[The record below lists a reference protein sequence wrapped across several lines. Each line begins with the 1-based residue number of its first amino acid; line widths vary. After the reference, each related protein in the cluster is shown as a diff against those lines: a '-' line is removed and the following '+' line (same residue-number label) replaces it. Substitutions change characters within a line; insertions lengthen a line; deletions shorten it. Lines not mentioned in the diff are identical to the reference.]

1 MAIAKPLIIIDGCN
15 ALNLMKS
22 FAGETGKSFQANCSK
37 LISLIQN
44 FSYQSSR
51 RFIIVFDGFSAAG
64 RNQNF
69 GENVSVIYSGKKIA
83 DLVIEKMTLERNAK
97 LIEVVTSDNEVAAV
111 CRNHGAKVMKVPDF
125 ERQIEFYGGQL
136 DRHMVTQKGGKAAAP
151 ANPLSDNLDGDSAK
165 KLADLSVE
173 LQKRE
178 MEARTAKEAET
189 RKTKELKEKA
199 SKDSAAKKAQPAGG
213 SKTVISDADADLF
226 TEMFAG
232 AKRVVSKKYADDGS
246 QQVKSGKTSKKIAGK
261 DAPKDEKQSRDAG
274 DEFDWTKH
282 IDDSFKGGKTKR

>member
-22 FAGETGKSFQANCSK
+22 FAGETGKSFQSDCSK

-51 RFIIVFDGFSAAG
+51 RYIIVFDGFSAAG

-199 SKDSAAKKAQPAGG
+199 SKDAAAKKSAPAGG

-246 QQVKSGKTSKKIAGK
+246 QQAKSGKTSKKIAGK

>member
-1 MAIAKPLIIIDGCN
+1 MAIAKPLVIIDGCN
-15 ALNLMKS
+15 ALNLMKC
-22 FAGETGKSFQANCSK
+22 FAVETNKSFQANCSK

-151 ANPLSDNLDGDSAK
+151 ANPLSENLDGDSAK
-165 KLADLSVE
+165 KLAELSVE

-178 MEARTAKEAET
+178 MEARAAKEAET
-189 RKTKELKEKA
+189 RKAKENKEKT
-199 SKDSAAKKAQPAGG
+199 SKDAAAKKSAPAGG
-213 SKTVISDADADLF
+213 SKTVISDSDADLF

-232 AKRVVSKKYADDGS
+232 AKRVVSKKYADDGARQS
-246 QQVKSGKTSKKIAGK
+246 KAEKPSKKDGNK
-261 DAPKDEKQSRDAG
+261 EAPKNEKTSRDAG
-274 DEFDWTKH
+274 EVFDWTKH
-282 IDDSFKGGKTKR
+282 IDDSFNGHKTKR